1 MASHSNTER
10 NLPKK
15 LNFTDYQDTKARVM
29 IDSGQSMSALAIGVR
44 SYIHSAQ

>member
-29 IDSGQSMSALAIGVR
+29 IDSGQSMSALAIGVQ